1 MKPQIIVCGL
11 GRTGYRI
18 FSLLKQQGAY
28 VVGIHYHPLANE
40 EGQVVVGDMRSATT
54 LISAGIREAHTL
66 LLANSDDTLNLA
78 ILTQARL
85 LNPRIHIINRLFNA
99 SLGDRLDSTLPHHV
113 SMSVASLAAPLFAF
127 AALGNRAIG
136 QIRLMD
142 RTWPIHEEYI
152 DEEHPWNGRKMRE
165 LWENRSRMLIY
176 YLPKNQSIDLVSAV
190 AENRALQTGDRLIVA
205 TKPSLRKRRINLIQ
219 RFQRFLV
226 SFSHFR
232 RQSRVTLLVLLTLL
246 TTIFAATLTYISVN
260 LNTSF
265 IDALYFSVGMITGAG
280 GLEQVAETSSG
291 LIKVFT
297 AFMMLVG
304 AGVIGICYA
313 LLNDYVLGARF
324 QQVLNAA
331 RLPQRHHY
339 VVCGLGGVGFQI
351 VSQLKALHQD
361 VVVLERDP
369 NNRFINAARS
379 LKIPVVIGDA
389 SVAATLSMVNV
400 EQAAALLAVT
410 SDDTVNLEIALT
422 TKSLAPRLAV
432 VVRNQDPE
440 FAQQVQQVF
449 EFERVMSPTDL
460 AAPAFAAA
468 ALGGR
473 ILGNGMTANSLW
485 VAIATL
491 ITPGHPFC
499 GKSIREAATT
509 ADFVPLY
516 VESRQ
521 GTVHGLSLLEYGLQ
535 ENDVLYLTMPA
546 NAAFLIAKC
555 PFSRSVPAM
564 PGRFP

>member
-18 FSLLKQQGAY
+18 FSLLKQQGAQ
-28 VVGIHYHPLANE
+28 VVGIHYRPISNADASII
-40 EGQVVVGDMRSATT
+40 VGDMRAATT
-54 LISAGIREAHTL
+54 LLAAGIREAHTL
-66 LLANSDDTLNLA
+66 LLANSDDALNLA

-85 LNPRIHIINRLFNA
+85 LNPQIRIINRLFST

-113 SMSVASLAAPLFAF
+113 SMSVAALAAPLFAF

-136 QIRLMD
+136 QIRLMN

-152 DEEHPWNGRKMRE
+152 DDDHPWNGRQLRE

-190 AENRALQTGDRLIVA
+190 VQNKALQTGDRLIVA
-205 TKPSLRKRRINLIQ
+205 TKPSLNKRQINLLQRLQ
-219 RFQRFLV
+219 RFFV

-232 RQSRVTLLVLLTLL
+232 RQSRVTLLVLLVLFM
-246 TTIFAATLTYISVN
+246 TIFAATLTYISVN
-260 LNTSF
+260 FNTSF
-265 IDALYFSVGMITGAG
+265 VDALYFSVGMITGAG
-280 GLEQVAETSSG
+280 GLEEVAEKSSG

-297 AFMMLVG
+297 ATMMLVG

-331 RLPQRHHY
+331 RLPHHHHY
-339 VVCGLGGVGFQI
+339 VICGLGGVGFQI
-351 VSQLKALHQD
+351 AHQLKLMHQD

-369 NNRFINAARS
+369 NNRFLNAARS

-389 SVAATLSMVNV
+389 SVDATL
-400 EQAAALLAVT
+400 ETAHIQQAAALLAVT
-410 SDDTVNLEIALT
+410 SDDTINLEVALT
-422 TKSLAPRLAV
+422 AKSLAPRLAV
-432 VVRNQDPE
+432 VVRNQDAE

-491 ITPGHPFC
+491 ITLGHPFY
-499 GKSIREAATT
+499 GKSIREAAAI

-516 VESRQ
+516 VESPQ
-521 GTVHGLSLLEYGLQ
+521 AVVHGLNLLEYGLS

-546 NAAFLIAKC
+546 NRIEQLWRTSLLSLMA
-555 PFSRSVPAM
+555 S
-564 PGRFP
+564 